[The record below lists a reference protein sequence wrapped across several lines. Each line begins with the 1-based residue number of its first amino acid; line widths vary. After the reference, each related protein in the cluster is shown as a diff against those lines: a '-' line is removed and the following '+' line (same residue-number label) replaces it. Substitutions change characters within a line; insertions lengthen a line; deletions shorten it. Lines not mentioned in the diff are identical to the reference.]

1 MSFFGMTPHVKN
13 IFFKINPLTYEDAVF
28 TVRCRLHWR
37 FFLTLEFIELRRTV
51 SAQFDLKG
59 SKTVFFTQLT
69 SADRPQFF
77 FRIGKMDE
85 IFTAFLE
92 TPWGI
97 YPMNPYLLPLTV
109 LEPKIRER
117 DFFDFFDFLG
127 VFCPPA
133 PKWLHP

>member
-1 MSFFGMTPHVKN
+1 
-13 IFFKINPLTYEDAVF
+13 
-28 TVRCRLHWR
+28 
-37 FFLTLEFIELRRTV
+37 
-51 SAQFDLKG
+51 
-59 SKTVFFTQLT
+59 VFFTQLT

-92 TPWGI
+92 IPWGI

-133 PKWLHP
+133 PKWLHPWARVLYF